1 MAVNEEDHLGFQH
14 ELLSCLP
21 SHFLDEATLWDTNK
35 KYHKKHQHLHHHHQ
49 HHSRLPLHPH
59 QLQRTSKSSPRP
71 HGFNRASGGSGMQA
85 IFLDSGQ
92 KTCGTGVFLP
102 RRAGSSLQSTKKPA
116 CSPVLLPARVVHAL
130 NLNVHEIGLQISRRQ
145 DAKNNSKVEDCN
157 SLKNKN
163 KDASAQCCVVAQN
176 ENSSSD
182 IFLPKEWTYYY

>member
-1 MAVNEEDHLGFQH
+1 MALNEFGFQE
-14 ELLSCLP
+14 ELSSCLP
-21 SHFLDEATLWDTNK
+21 SRFLDEPETETEQFWETK
-35 KYHKKHQHLHHHHQ
+35 KYHNKHHHSHHQ
-49 HHSRLPLHPH
+49 RLPLHPQ
-59 QLQRTSKSSPRP
+59 QLRTKSRPRP
-71 HGFNRASGGSGMQA
+71 HSINWGSGGSGMQA

-92 KTCGTGVFLP
+92 KSCGTGVFLP
-102 RRAGSSLQSTKKPA
+102 RRAGATLQPNKKPA

-145 DAKNNSKVEDCN
+145 DAKTNSKVGDCN

-163 KDASAQCCVVAQN
+163 KDASAQCCVIAQN